1 MNRASLAAIAALG
14 LGVAT
19 AHTVHAQ
26 GAPAAS
32 PNAAAADA
40 ALAEGRRLYDLQEWD
55 KAIAKFKEAY
65 TLRDDAAALFNIAQ
79 SYRLK
84 GDCSSA
90 LSFYKTFKRKFP
102 NEKAAE
108 KADKFIADMEAC
120 AKTQPATTTTTPPA
134 ITTTTTPEKPV
145 VTVPPPTTVT
155 PPVTTTAPTSTPAA
169 PPLEQPESGRSG
181 MRTASYVLFGV
192 GAAGIVSGVVFGL
205 KAKSKA
211 SDAEDPPPPPNDANA
226 PTWDPSIQ
234 SAGRRDNKIAIAS
247 FAVGGAAI
255 VGGAVLFVLG
265 GKKSTESS
273 AMTFVPADG
282 GGTMVY
288 AGRF

>member
-14 LGVAT
+14 LGMAAVHT
-19 AHTVHAQ
+19 AHAQ
-26 GAPAAS
+26 PAPPAS

-84 GDCSSA
+84 GDCSNA

-108 KADKFIADMEAC
+108 KVDKFIADMEAC
-120 AKTQPATTTTTPPA
+120 AKTQPPPPTTTTPPPT
-134 ITTTTTPEKPV
+134 ITTTTTPDQP
-145 VTVPPPTTVT
+145 VTVPPPTTINPPTTTTT
-155 PPVTTTAPTSTPAA
+155 PPSVI
-169 PPLEQPESGRSG
+169 PPRADQESDGNG
-181 MRTASYVLFGV
+181 KRTASYVLFGV
-192 GAAGIVSGVVFGL
+192 GGAGVISGVVFGVL
-205 KAKSKA
+205 AHGKAK
-211 SDAEDPPPPPNDANA
+211 DAESPSGTT

-255 VGGAVLFVLG
+255 VGGAVLFVLS
-265 GKKSTESS
+265 GKKSSESS

-288 AGRF
+288 GGRF

>member
-1 MNRASLAAIAALG
+1 VNRASLAAIAALG
-14 LGVAT
+14 LGLAT
-19 AHTVHAQ
+19 APSAHAQ
-26 GAPAAS
+26 APAPANS
-32 PNAAAADA
+32 NTAAADA

-65 TLRDDAAALFNIAQ
+65 TLRDDVPALFNIAQ

-84 GDCSSA
+84 GDCTNA

-102 NEKAAE
+102 TENAA
-108 KADKFIADMEAC
+108 KVDKFIADMEAC
-120 AKTQPATTTTTPPA
+120 AKTQPAPPLTTPAITTTPTTTTPEIPPTTTTPP
-134 ITTTTTPEKPV
+134 V
-145 VTVPPPTTVT
+145 VPPTSTTT
-155 PPVTTTAPTSTPAA
+155 PPVTPPTT
-169 PPLEQPESGRSG
+169 QPEAGGNG
-181 MRTASYVLFGV
+181 MRVASYVLFGV
-192 GAAGIVSGVVFGL
+192 GGVGIISGVVFGL
-205 KAKSKA
+205 KARGKA
-211 SDAEDPPPPPNDANA
+211 DDAENPGSGMT
-226 PTWDPSIQ
+226 TWDPDIQ

-255 VGGAVLFVLG
+255 VGGAVLFVLS
-265 GKKSTESS
+265 GKSSSESP

>member
-1 MNRASLAAIAALG
+1 MNRVSLAALAALG
-14 LGVAT
+14 LGVGT

-26 GAPAAS
+26 GAPASAT
-32 PNAAAADA
+32 PNASAADA

-65 TLRDDAAALFNIAQ
+65 TLRDDAPALFNIAQ

-84 GDCSSA
+84 GDCTNA

-108 KADKFIADMEAC
+108 KVDKFIGDMDAC
-120 AKTQPATTTTTPPA
+120 AKTQPATPPPTIPPPT
-134 ITTTTTPEKPV
+134 ITTTTTPEPPPTITAPPP
-145 VTVPPPTTVT
+145 TVPPPVT
-155 PPVTTTAPTSTPAA
+155 QTP
-169 PPLEQPESGRSG
+169 EEPESGRSG

-192 GAAGIVSGVVFGL
+192 GGVGIISGVFFGL

-211 SDAEDPPPPPNDANA
+211 DDAENPSGTA
-226 PTWDPSIQ
+226 PMWDPSIQ
-234 SAGRRDNKIAIAS
+234 SVGKRDNKIAIAS

-273 AMTFVPADG
+273 AMTFVPGDG